1 MAEIQRLSI
10 FKMAASRVLPVLSFS
25 SSACVFA
32 SEYQFLSK
40 SVDKWP
46 RYCVCRFYKLAA
58 AVVT

>member
-10 FKMAASRVLPVLSFS
+10 FKMAATRVLPVSGFS

-32 SEYQFLSK
+32 SVYEISSK
-40 SVDKWP
+40 SVHKWP
-46 RYCVCRFYKLAA
+46 RYSVCRICKMAA